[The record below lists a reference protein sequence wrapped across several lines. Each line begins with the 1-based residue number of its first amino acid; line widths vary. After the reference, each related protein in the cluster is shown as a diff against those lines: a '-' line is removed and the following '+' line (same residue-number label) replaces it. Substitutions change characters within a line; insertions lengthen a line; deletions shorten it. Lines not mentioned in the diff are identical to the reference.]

1 MLCIGAAPITKNG
14 VHIIAVSRGMIPIT
28 KNIAVTDQSGIDY
41 EPTYL
46 RRAKGLVKSGR
57 ARWVDEEH
65 ICLTCPPERFETEDN
80 NMNEN
85 QIAYI
90 KEQIEFL
97 KADLNREI
105 PLNFG
110 SELQPENARRIEEM
124 RDETRK
130 KILIFLDQ
138 LSNPDKREEEKQ
150 YYRNLLEK
158 MISDRATLNMVEQAE
173 DTFGDDDCKK
183 DMILA
188 AVSSYEMSKR
198 EIARMILE
206 KLG

>member
-1 MLCIGAAPITKNG
+1 
-14 VHIIAVSRGMIPIT
+14 
-28 KNIAVTDQSGIDY
+28 VTDNQGNAY

-105 PLNFG
+105 PLNLG
-110 SELQPENARRIEEM
+110 SDFQPEGAAKIEAV
-124 RDETRK
+124 RDATRQ
-130 KILIFLDQ
+130 KILTLLDQ
-138 LSNPDKREEEKQ
+138 LANPDKREEKQ

-158 MISDRATLNMVEQAE
+158 MISDRATLNMVEQSE

-183 DMILA
+183 DVILA